1 LGLSIKG
8 KEENAMKTLTPTEVL
23 DNANREELGSLRLSD
38 READDIVAFLRALTD
53 GYWQPPHWRRLIGA
67 ALAGRRKMGAA
78 HSARGCR
85 MVYHGGR
92 ASCPPLTT
100 ITWPAFWPNPTRSPM
115 RTITSILFLSLLAL
129 AEAAQATVFYS
140 KEEAFELAFGKGAEV
155 EPLAVFLTDGQAAEV
170 EKAAQVKLDS
180 KLYTLQVGRRGG
192 QVLGYAA
199 IESHNVRTQPETVMI
214 LLSPAGELVRVE
226 MLAFHEPPEY
236 QPPARWFE
244 RLYRRP
250 LGELRLNQGVD
261 GIAGATLSSRAS
273 LDGIRKVLAI
283 YQVAV
288 KEGKD

>member
-1 LGLSIKG
+1 
-8 KEENAMKTLTPTEVL
+8 M
-23 DNANREELGSLRLSD
+23 
-38 READDIVAFLRALTD
+38 
-53 GYWQPPHWRRLIGA
+53 RRVI
-67 ALAGRRKMGAA
+67 
-78 HSARGCR
+78 
-85 MVYHGGR
+85 
-92 ASCPPLTT
+92 
-100 ITWPAFWPNPTRSPM
+100 I
-115 RTITSILFLSLLAL
+115 ILFLALPTLASI
-129 AEAAQATVFYS
+129 AQATVFYS

-155 EPLAVFLTDGQAAEV
+155 EPQALFLTDEQVDAI
-170 EKAAQVKLDS
+170 EKLAQVKLDS
-180 KLYTLQVGRRGG
+180 KLYTLHVGRRGG

-214 LLSPAGELVRVE
+214 LLSPTGELARVE

-261 GIAGATLSSRAS
+261 GISGATLSSRAS

-288 KEGKD
+288 REGKN